1 MRIDSQSIVAR
12 LMNAA
17 ASGKALL
24 AGSVRRLIEARR
36 RRIAHEREFY
46 RNLDAY
52 CRAHDVPCVCED
64 DWKTGR

>member
-1 MRIDSQSIVAR
+1 MRTDSHSIVAR
-12 LMNAA
+12 LTNVAA
-17 ASGKALL
+17 RGKARL
-24 AGSVRRLIEARR
+24 ADSIRRLVEARR